1 MREPAVIFDFGNVVA
16 FFDYLK
22 ACERL
27 GPRLGLTAEAF
38 RQRIVERGFAEL
50 LGRFECGKDRP
61 RRVRRRKSWLSRG

>member
-38 RQRIVERGFAEL
+38 RKRITERGFAPFWVDSSAA
-50 LGRFECGKDRP
+50 RFLPNCS
-61 RRVRRRKSWLSRG
+61 RRSS